1 MLSVGHKNSDSQP
14 NSDITGIVYAPV
26 ISIMIT
32 LLELRPLAEDK
43 EVAFAAAQALRR
55 QRFLEY
61 MACYDLLLMQSNG
74 LIKLEKMTVERKKN
88 E

>member
-32 LLELRPLAEDK
+32 LLELRILAEDK
-43 EVAFAAAQALRR
+43 EVDFAAAQALRW

-61 MACYDLLLMQSNG
+61 MVYYDLLLMQSNG
-74 LIKLEKMTVERKKN
+74 LIRLEKMTVEHR
-88 E
+88 